1 MGKKTVA
8 VLFGSISSEYEVS
21 LRSAASVLRNIPR
34 DRYDVVMLGITK
46 DGRWFEYAGSIDDI
60 ESDRWLQNGP
70 VTPAFISPDRG
81 AGGILRLLPDG
92 PQPVAVDAVFPVL
105 HGEHSEDGAIQGLL
119 EMAGLAYVG
128 CGVLASAA
136 CMDKAVTHTILEA
149 AGIEMT
155 PYTVLP
161 RGALAHFDETER
173 MLAAKHGYPMFIKPA
188 NTGSS
193 VGVGK
198 AKDAGGLC
206 AALSEAFRFD
216 RKVIAETAVVG
227 DELECAVLGNFDRA
241 EASCVGEIVPR
252 HEFYDYSG
260 KYLDDSTDLYIPARI
275 SGEASERI
283 RQTAVRAFA
292 AMGCTGLSRVDFFLT
307 REGRVVLNE
316 INTLPGFTS
325 ISMYPK
331 LFEAV
336 GLPYPEL
343 ISRLIELAF
352 EKHTDI

>member
-21 LRSAASVLRNIPR
+21 LRSAASVLRNIPC

-105 HGEHSEDGAIQGLL
+105 HGEHGEDGAIQGLL

-155 PYTVLP
+155 PYTVLTS
-161 RGALAHFDETER
+161 GALAHFDETER